1 MGLDLWF
8 RDDVL
13 RILGAVCTG
22 VGGAVAANTPL
33 DQEYAD
39 AYRQGFED
47 AVRAVAVGFGV
58 VDRKNGR
65 MEGWRVGRLEE
76 W

>member
-8 RDDVL
+8 RDDVM
-13 RILGAVCTG
+13 RILGAVCAG
-22 VGGAVAANTPL
+22 MGGAVTANRPL
-33 DQEYAD
+33 DEEYAA

-58 VDRKNGR
+58 TNGKNGR
-65 MEGWRVGRLEE
+65 TEDRQAGRSVN

>member
-13 RILGAVCTG
+13 RILGAVCAG
-22 VGGAVAANTPL
+22 VSGAVAANTPL
-33 DQEYAD
+33 DQEYAA

-58 VDRKNGR
+58 ADRKNGR
-65 MEGWRVGRLEE
+65 TEEWKAGRLAD

>member
-8 RDDVL
+8 REDVI
-13 RILGAVCTG
+13 RILGAACAG
-22 VGGAVAANTPL
+22 MGGAVAANRPL
-33 DQEYAD
+33 DEEYAA

-58 VDRKNGR
+58 VTRKNGR
-65 MEGWRVGRLEE
+65 MEGWRVGRAEE